1 MISGKIVLGRKS
13 KDEGEKPFWI
23 SFSDLMTAL
32 MVLFLVVMVISLLSV
47 TQELR
52 NIEEVEKERSRAIDR
67 IMGDLTEAA
76 LPYKDITVS
85 RDRMTIDFGRTAL
98 FAQNEFRFSPDG
110 AAFLRGFVPQVLKVS
125 ESQDGRKWF
134 KRVVVEGF
142 TDSDGS
148 YLYNLDLSLRR
159 AEMVVCALMEPTPAM
174 GAPLSE
180 SDRTKVRELFLVG
193 GFSSNA
199 TKDSKGESR
208 RVELR
213 LDFRAVNEAEPDRQ
227 TAQGEFGKCQLR

>member
-1 MISGKIVLGRKS
+1 MIGGRIVLGRKS

-52 NIEEVEKERSRAIDR
+52 NIQEEEKERSRAIDR
-67 IMGDLTEAA
+67 IMEGLAEAA
-76 LPYKDITVS
+76 LPYKDITVN
-85 RDRMTIDFGRTAL
+85 RDRMTIDFGPKAL
-98 FAQNEFRFSPDG
+98 FARSDFRFSPEG
-110 AAFLRGFVPQVLKVS
+110 AAFLRTFVPQVLKAA

-159 AEMVVCALMEPTPAM
+159 AEMVVCSLMDPAPVV
-174 GAPLSE
+174 GAPLA
-180 SDRTKVRELFLVG
+180 DDDKRKVRELFLVG
-193 GFSSNA
+193 GFSSNSA
-199 TKDSKGESR
+199 KESKEESR

-213 LDFRAVNEAEPDRQ
+213 LDFRAVNESLPERPMV
-227 TAQGEFGKCQLR
+227 TGEFGKCQLR